1 MTFVVGLTGGIGC
14 GKSSATKIFSDL
26 GVDVIDTDVIS
37 RELTQ
42 SGGSAIQM
50 IRNTFG
56 DAFIT
61 TDGALDR
68 KKMRNLVFSGSDA
81 RLQLEKILHP
91 LILEETVLQAKQ
103 THSSYSII
111 VIPLLFETNDYDN
124 IVQRTLAVDCD
135 EQQQLSRTM
144 ARSHLA
150 EQKVRAIMATQL
162 LREAR
167 LQKADDIIINNQD
180 IDHLRMQVL
189 QLHHK
194 YLMLSER
201 TQISGFKG

>member
-1 MTFVVGLTGGIGC
+1 MNDFLVGLTGGIGC
-14 GKSSATKIFSDL
+14 GKSSASKIFSDL
-26 GVDVIDTDVIS
+26 GIDVIDTDAIS

-42 SGGSAIQM
+42 SGGSAIRM
-50 IRNTFG
+50 IQNTFG

-61 TDGALDR
+61 TDGALNR
-68 KKMRNLVFSGSDA
+68 NKMRNLIFSGNDA
-81 RLQLEKILHP
+81 RFKLEKILHP
-91 LILEETVLQAKQ
+91 LILEETILQAKQ
-103 THSSYSII
+103 THSPYSII

-144 ARSHLA
+144 ARSHLS
-150 EQKVRAIMATQL
+150 EQKVRTIMATQL
-162 LREAR
+162 SRKTR

-180 IDHLRMQVL
+180 IDYLRMQVL

-194 YLMLSER
+194 YLMLSENNPSI
-201 TQISGFKG
+201 QV

>member
-14 GKSSATKIFSDL
+14 GKSSTSQIFSDL
-26 GVDVIDTDVIS
+26 GIDVIDTDVIS

-42 SGGSAIQM
+42 SGGSAIRVIQ
-50 IRNTFG
+50 NTFG

-68 KKMRNLVFSGSDA
+68 NKMRNLIFSRSDA
-81 RLQLEKILHP
+81 RLKLERILHP
-91 LILEETVLQAKQ
+91 LILEETVLQVKQ
-103 THSSYSII
+103 SQSPYSII

-124 IVQRTLAVDCD
+124 IVRRTLVVDCD
-135 EQQQLSRTM
+135 EQQQLLRTM
-144 ARSHLA
+144 ARNHLS
-150 EQKVRAIMATQL
+150 EQKVRAIMATQFS
-162 LREAR
+162 RQAR

-194 YLMLSER
+194 YLMLSE
-201 TQISGFKG
+201 KN

>member
-14 GKSSATKIFSDL
+14 GKSSTSQIFSDL
-26 GVDVIDTDVIS
+26 GIDVIDTDVIS

-42 SGGSAIQM
+42 SGGSAIRM
-50 IRNTFG
+50 IQNTFG

-68 KKMRNLVFSGSDA
+68 NKMRNLIFSGSDA
-81 RLQLEKILHP
+81 RFRLEKILHP
-91 LILEETVLQAKQ
+91 LILEETALQVKQ

-124 IVQRTLAVDCD
+124 IVQRTLVVDCD

-144 ARSHLA
+144 ARSHLS

-162 LREAR
+162 SRQAR

-180 IDHLRMQVL
+180 IDYLRMQIF
-189 QLHHK
+189 QLHDK
-194 YLMLSER
+194 YLMLSG
-201 TQISGFKG
+201 QD

>member
-1 MTFVVGLTGGIGC
+1 MAFLVGLTGGIGC
-14 GKSSATKIFSDL
+14 GKSSASKIFSDL
-26 GVDVIDTDVIS
+26 GIDVIDTDVIS

-61 TDGALDR
+61 TDAALDR
-68 KKMRNLVFSGSDA
+68 NKMRNLVFSGNDA
-81 RLQLEKILHP
+81 LLFKLEKILHP
-91 LILEETVLQAKQ
+91 FILEETVLQAKQ
-103 THSSYSII
+103 THSPYSII
-111 VIPLLFETNDYDN
+111 VIPLLFETNDYNN
-124 IVQRTLAVDCD
+124 IVQRTLDVDCD

-144 ARSHLA
+144 ARSHLS

-162 LREAR
+162 SREAR

-180 IDHLRMQVL
+180 MDYLRMQVI

-194 YLMLSER
+194 YLMLSENNPSIR
-201 TQISGFKG
+201 V